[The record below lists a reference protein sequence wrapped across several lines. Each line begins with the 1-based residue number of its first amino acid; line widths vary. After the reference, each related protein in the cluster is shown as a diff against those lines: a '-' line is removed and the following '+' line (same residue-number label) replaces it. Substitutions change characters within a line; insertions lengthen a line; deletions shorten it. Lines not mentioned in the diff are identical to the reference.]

1 MKNIKMKQ
9 ELRGLTIDQ
18 LYEQEQYIAKEL
30 LSLKLQVRTTH
41 IKDYSRFAKF
51 RKIIACIKTIVREKQ
66 LAR

>member
-9 ELRGLTIDQ
+9 ELRALTIDQ